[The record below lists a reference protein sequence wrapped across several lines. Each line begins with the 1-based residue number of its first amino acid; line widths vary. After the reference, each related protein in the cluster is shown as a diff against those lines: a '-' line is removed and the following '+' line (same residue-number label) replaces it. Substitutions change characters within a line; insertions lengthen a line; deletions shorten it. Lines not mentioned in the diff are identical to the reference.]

1 MAWSGSGQFLL
12 TIRDQWDPSALAIDL
27 TAATIRCAIF
37 DNTVTPNFDADTAY
51 AVAPWNAGEA
61 AAGGGYTTGGIAL
74 GSKTYTVI
82 TAGLLA
88 FDAASIIGTITAGTF
103 NARGLA
109 IYCDSCAGNNLLA
122 AIDLGGT
129 YPIVSGAF
137 DIDWDPLGIYG
148 FQN

>member
-1 MAWSGSGQFLL
+1 MAWAGSGQFLL

-27 TAATIRCAIF
+27 TAATIRMAIF
-37 DNTVTPNFDADTAY
+37 DDSVTPNFDTNTAY

-61 AAGGGYTTGGIAL
+61 AAGGGYTTGGLAIT
-74 GSKTYTVI
+74 SKTYTVI

-88 FDAASIIGTITAGTF
+88 FDGDSFIGDITTGTF
-103 NARGLA
+103 DARGLL
-109 IYCDSCAGNNLLA
+109 IYCDSCAGNNALA

-129 YPIVSGAF
+129 YNVVSSTF
-137 DIDWDPLGIYG
+137 DVDWDPLGIYG

>member
-1 MAWSGSGQFLL
+1 MPWSGSGQALL

-27 TAATIRCAIF
+27 TSATIKMAIF
-37 DNTVTPNFDADTAY
+37 DNTVTPNFDTNTAY

-61 AAGGGYTTGGIAL
+61 AAGGGYTAGGLTLA
-74 GSKTYTVI
+74 GKTYTVI

-88 FDAASIIGTITAGTF
+88 FDASDIVGVITTGTF
-103 NARGLA
+103 DARGLFF
-109 IYCDSCAGNNLLA
+109 YCDSCGGNNMLA

-129 YPIVSGAF
+129 YSVVSSTF
-137 DIDWDPLGIYG
+137 DVIFDPLGIYG